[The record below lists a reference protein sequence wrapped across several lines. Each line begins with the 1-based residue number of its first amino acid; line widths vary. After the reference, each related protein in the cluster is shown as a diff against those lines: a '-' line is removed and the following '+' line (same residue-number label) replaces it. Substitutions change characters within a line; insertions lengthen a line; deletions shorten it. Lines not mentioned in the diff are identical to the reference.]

1 VTKQMNKL
9 LFLLLLLPAPV
20 LAGQSFKYQTACTLE
35 SQNTLTEDVCTVI
48 EVREKGGAL
57 KSRNIYSNKFSLTV
71 KMTYSKEKGFTTWD
85 SFNKMEYPWEYKI
98 DASKGTLVMPGL
110 YLKEVSW
117 D

>member
-1 VTKQMNKL
+1 MKKL
-9 LFLLLLLPAPV
+9 LLLLLLLPAPA
-20 LAGQSFKYQTACTLE
+20 LAAPFKYQPACTLE
-35 SQNTLTEDVCTVI
+35 SQNVLTEDVCTVV

-71 KMTYSKEKGFTTWD
+71 KMTYNKEKGFLTWD
-85 SFNKMEYPWEYKI
+85 SFNKMEYAWEYKV
-98 DASKGTLVMPGL
+98 DATKGTLVMPGL

>member
-1 VTKQMNKL
+1 MTKQMNKL
-9 LFLLLLLPAPV
+9 LFLLLVLPVPV
-20 LAGQSFKYQTACTLE
+20 FASPFKYQTTCTLE
-35 SQNTLTEDVCTVI
+35 SQNTLTEDVCTVV
-48 EVREKGGAL
+48 EVREKGGLL

-71 KMTYSKEKGFTTWD
+71 KMTHNKEKGFLTWD
-85 SFNKMEYPWEYKI
+85 SFNKMEYSWKYKV